1 MSKLPHTP
9 PARSP
14 GQSGRQSQA
23 ERFRLVGVG
32 LGNLPDLEEGAEPSL
47 LSFAKSIGRPTRRQP
62 VYRERYRGYGRTT
75 ADTEVGVSQITA
87 TSQLPTIQPQLA
99 KRQPSGSRDALASCW
114 KLLRAGS
121 RQIPGLG
128 QDQISRAVVD
138 CVSRAVEVPE
148 HRGLP
153 RHTRTSHQAA
163 RGAPHAPTAEAHGTP
178 HMRTQPSL

>member
-114 KLLRAGS
+114 QLLRAGS

-128 QDQISRAVVD
+128 QDQIGGRLMRQLQKPTVRRI
-138 CVSRAVEVPE
+138 CE
-148 HRGLP
+148 H
-153 RHTRTSHQAA
+153 
-163 RGAPHAPTAEAHGTP
+163 
-178 HMRTQPSL
+178 SLRFSLR